1 LTTAFWEVANYR
13 EAYNLFAYSGI
24 LFNHEFPLRPER
36 FVTPKIVLIAC
47 RIPRRSPEKLQVG
60 DISVQRDWGWGPEY
74 VEAIYLML
82 QQSKPDDYVI
92 ATMESHAL
100 KEFVVQPFATLL
112 GLDWE
117 EHTVIDTSLLYR
129 STEIALGKGNPAK
142 AKEKL
147 GGPTKYKMPHV
158 VKMMVEAS

>member
-1 LTTAFWEVANYR
+1 M
-13 EAYNLFAYSGI
+13 FACSGI
-24 LFNHEFPLRPER
+24 LFNHEFPLRLAR
-36 FVTPKIVLIAC
+36 FVTQKIVLIAC
-47 RIPRRSPEKLQVG
+47 RIARRSPEKLQLG
-60 DISVQRDWGWGPEY
+60 DISVQRDWCWVLEY
-74 VEAIYLML
+74 VEAMYLML

-92 ATMESHAL
+92 ATRESHAL
-100 KEFVVQPFATLL
+100 KEFVVQPLATLL

-117 EHTVIDTSLLYR
+117 EHTVIDTSLYR

-147 GGPTKYKMPHV
+147 GWQAKYKMPDV